1 MSNPKKQNKMDL
13 SNFQKTVYQSVDRK
27 VVGTV
32 REAMEALYGA
42 NARLAPANSS
52 VRSSKA
58 KFTLKAFD
66 KDNALEWTNLVC
78 STTVSEGLRN
88 KEITLRQVLDFPIIE
103 HTVGEEYANAGLVL
117 NLVSMPTGIEEGDV
131 VTVGINDKAEAAF
144 APTFNPSELIAL

>member
-1 MSNPKKQNKMDL
+1 
-13 SNFQKTVYQSVDRK
+13 
-27 VVGTV
+27 
-32 REAMEALYGA
+32 
-42 NARLAPANSS
+42 
-52 VRSSKA
+52 
-58 KFTLKAFD
+58 
-66 KDNALEWTNLVC
+66 
-78 STTVSEGLRN
+78 LRN